1 MVVATKNNI
10 EKLPDSIEYLKSI
23 GFKKFNILFD
33 YLADWQ
39 DEDLEVIRKSFS
51 EVAEIYYKEL
61 LNENDL
67 DFPLFDEKIRTHIK
81 EDFNCNDGC
90 KLGMQNINVGTDG
103 NYYPCMQFVGLKE
116 YIIGNCEEGINVQ
129 ARSNLLNKSKIEN
142 EICKECAIR
151 TRCKHLC
158 PCKNYLTTQDINGLS
173 PIVCE
178 FERIIIEVSD
188 RIAEKLYKNDSN
200 LFRFI

>member
-81 EDFNCNDGC
+81 EDFNCNGICRIDRTTGAAAC
-90 KLGMQNINVGTDG
+90 RHVLRFNLQ
-103 NYYPCMQFVGLKE
+103 QWFGLCR
-116 YIIGNCEEGINVQ
+116 IGQRV
-129 ARSNLLNKSKIEN
+129 
-142 EICKECAIR
+142 
-151 TRCKHLC
+151 
-158 PCKNYLTTQDINGLS
+158 
-173 PIVCE
+173 
-178 FERIIIEVSD
+178 
-188 RIAEKLYKNDSN
+188 
-200 LFRFI
+200 